1 MRIGGLWKEGFD
13 GNFKGFGGVNLDEE
27 SDDDDDDNDG
37 DESVWNWDLG
47 VVMDRN

>member
-1 MRIGGLWKEGFD
+1 MKVIGFTGGRGLEVCEQRVLKGFD

-37 DESVWNWDLG
+37 DESV
-47 VVMDRN
+47 